1 MRICLLTNQDLDGV
15 EEGMAEGDWPCDPRP
30 FLPKDDWDLHVF
42 YEREGSVEKVEELIA
57 AGYDLFFNLLDG
69 PSDGEDAGVE
79 VVKALEK
86 HGVPFTG
93 ASSRFFE
100 PTRPQMK
107 AACRKLGIRT
117 PKGVTVRK
125 EEDIDKVLQKLH
137 FPMFVKHY
145 NSYASVDLSRH
156 SKVATQ
162 EGLRRQVAKILKRHK
177 AALVEEFIEGTECT
191 VLVAENPKNLK
202 KPIVYTPV
210 RFRFPEGST
219 FKHEDLKWVDY
230 EGLSAVPVDDPVLDA
245 RLRDESSRFFL
256 ALEGTSYGRCDVR
269 VAPDGT
275 TYMLEINSN
284 CGLFYPPADYA
295 SADFCLSLD
304 PSGHEGFVEQLVI
317 AAFARAGKRLPNGWR
332 AAASERQRAR
342 LAKAA
347 SRDAK
352 PGTRKVS

>member
-15 EEGMAEGDWPCDPRP
+15 DEGMAEGDWPCDPRP
-30 FLPKDDWDLHVF
+30 LLPHDDWTLKVF
-42 YEREGSVEKVEELIA
+42 YDREGSIEKVEELIA
-57 AGYDLFFNLLDG
+57 EGYDLFFNLLDG
-69 PSDGEDAGVE
+69 PADGEDAGVE
-79 VVKALEK
+79 VVKILEK

-107 AACRKLGIRT
+107 AACRKLGIKT

-125 EEDIDKVLQKLH
+125 EEDVEKVLQKLR

-156 SKVATQ
+156 SKVATP
-162 EGLRRQVAKILKRHK
+162 EGLRRQITKILSRHK

-191 VLVAENPKNLK
+191 VLVAENPKNPQ

-210 RFRFPEGST
+210 QFRFPEGST

-230 EGLSAVPVDDPVLDA
+230 EGLSAIPVEDEELNA
-245 RLRDESSRFFL
+245 RLKDEAARFFL
-256 ALEGTSYGRCDVR
+256 ELEGTSYGRSDVR
-269 VAPDGT
+269 VSEDGT
-275 TYMLEINSN
+275 TYTLEMNSN
-284 CGLFYPPADYA
+284 CGLFYPPADYS

-304 PSGHEGFVEQLVI
+304 PAGHEGFVEQLVI

-332 AAASERQRAR
+332 AATEKRQKER
-342 LAKAA
+342 LAKAE
-347 SRDAK
+347 AK
-352 PGTRKVS
+352 KVKPSKRKVS